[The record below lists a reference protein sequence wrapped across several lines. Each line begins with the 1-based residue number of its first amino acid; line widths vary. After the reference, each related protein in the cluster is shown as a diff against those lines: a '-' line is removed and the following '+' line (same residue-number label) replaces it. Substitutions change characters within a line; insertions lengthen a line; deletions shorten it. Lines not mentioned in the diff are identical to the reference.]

1 MASIPYSPFPIRLPY
16 ETKEFLRPL
25 PCEIRIRAG
34 SNMADDVITTTGI
47 ARHGAARLPSV
58 DVDSFNIELKDEDG
72 FLGDR
77 ASKGAFR
84 EILERWRKPLRE
96 SAEDP
101 FGDEPSENIS
111 KKTLDA
117 MLVGDDTEASAV
129 VHSAIEEFA
138 QELAYVTRRFL
149 RTKAW
154 ADTECIVVGGGF
166 RDSRLGELAIARTEI
181 ILKDEGFT
189 VDMQPIR
196 YHPDEA
202 GLVGALHLA
211 PSWIFEAHDS
221 ILAVDIGGT
230 NIRCGVVETGWKKAS
245 DLSKASVWKS
255 DLWRHADDE
264 PTREGAVKRLTK
276 MLKGLIEEA
285 DTEGLRLA
293 PFIGIACPGV
303 IDEDGSI
310 EKGAQNLPGNWE
322 SSKFN
327 LPASLVEAIP
337 MIGEHDTAVLMHND
351 GVVQGLS
358 EVPFM
363 QEFERWGVLTI
374 GTGLGNARFTNRR
387 KENGKK
393 AASEEDEDKKR
404 DKKASR
410 KKAKA

>member
-1 MASIPYSPFPIRLPY
+1 
-16 ETKEFLRPL
+16 
-25 PCEIRIRAG
+25 
-34 SNMADDVITTTGI
+34 MADDVNTTTGI

-58 DVDSFNIELKDEDG
+58 EIDSFNIELKDDEG

-84 EILERWRKPLRE
+84 KIFDHWRKPLRK
-96 SAEDP
+96 SGKDP

-111 KKTLDA
+111 KKALDA
-117 MLVGDDTEASAV
+117 ILVGDDTEASAV
-129 VHSAIEEFA
+129 VHTAIEEFA

-149 RTKAW
+149 KTKAW

-181 ILKDEGFT
+181 ILKDEKFD
-189 VDMQPIR
+189 VDLVPIR
-196 YHPDEA
+196 HHPDDA

-211 PSWIFEAHDS
+211 PSWIFEAFDS

-230 NIRCGVVETGWKKAS
+230 NIRCGVVETGWKKAP

-264 PTREGAVKRLTK
+264 PTREGAVKRLVK
-276 MLKGLIEEA
+276 MLKGLIEKA
-285 DTEGLRLA
+285 DAEGLRLA

-303 IDEDGSI
+303 INEDGSI

-363 QEFERWGVLTI
+363 QEFEHWGVLTI

-387 KENGKK
+387 KDNGKK
-393 AASEEDEDKKR
+393 GGKDDKDDEKGD
-404 DKKASR
+404 DNQKASK